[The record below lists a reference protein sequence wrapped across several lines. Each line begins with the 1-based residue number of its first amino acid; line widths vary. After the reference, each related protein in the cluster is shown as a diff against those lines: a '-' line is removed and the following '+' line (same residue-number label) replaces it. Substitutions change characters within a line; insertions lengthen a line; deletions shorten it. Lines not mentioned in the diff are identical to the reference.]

1 MLTTTITILDLE
13 LDMDADLT
21 FDMRVVGAER
31 SMFPKFI
38 VQCV

>member
-1 MLTTTITILDLE
+1 MLTTTTNLDSE

-21 FDMRVVGAER
+21 FNNQSRWSRDR

-38 VQCV
+38 VYCV